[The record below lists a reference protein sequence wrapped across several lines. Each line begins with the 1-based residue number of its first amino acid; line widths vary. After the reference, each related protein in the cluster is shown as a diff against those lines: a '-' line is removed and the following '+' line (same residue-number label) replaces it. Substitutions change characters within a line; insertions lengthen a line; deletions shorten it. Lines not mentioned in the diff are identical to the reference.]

1 LLLYE
6 LPSFMHEDAKTV
18 EEAASLLHKYGDKAR
33 LISGGTDLLSLM
45 KDRIQGPELSVPE
58 VLINIKRIP
67 ALIQIAYGE
76 NGDLTVGSAVT
87 LNRLET
93 SDVIKR
99 EFSVL
104 SQAAGLV
111 GTTQIRNMGTVGG
124 NILQRPRCMYF
135 RHPHFICRRKGGSEC
150 YAINGEHRYYHS
162 ILRNGKCVA
171 THPSDIAAAL
181 IALNATAVIAS
192 SGNEKE
198 IPVREV
204 FSARRDFSET
214 VLEQSEILKE
224 IKVPGQKGRTHQLFL
239 KNRLRH
245 STDFSL
251 VSVASVARISDG
263 LCEEIRIVLGGIA
276 PFPYVATMAE
286 ETVKGKRLSEALI
299 VQAAE
304 ASVEGARPLSMNRF
318 KVPMTKALVKRLIT
332 SLWRAPER
340 S

>member
-1 LLLYE
+1 
-6 LPSFMHEDAKTV
+6 MHEDAKTV
-18 EEAASLLHKYGDKAR
+18 EEAVSLLHKYDGKAK

-67 ALIQIAYGE
+67 ELMQIAYGE

-93 SDVIKR
+93 SDIIQR

-111 GTTQIRNMGTVGG
+111 GTTQLRNTGTVGG
-124 NILQRPRCMYF
+124 NISQRPRCMYF
-135 RHPHFICRRKGGSEC
+135 RHPHFICRKKGGSEC
-150 YAINGEHRYYHS
+150 YAIKGEHRYYHS
-162 ILRNGKCVA
+162 ILGNGKCVA
-171 THPSDIAAAL
+171 AHPSDVASAL
-181 IALNATAVIAS
+181 VALNATAVIAS
-192 SGNEKE
+192 SRNEKE
-198 IPVREV
+198 VPLREI
-204 FSARRDFSET
+204 FSARSNFSET
-214 VLEQSEILKE
+214 VLKQSEILKE
-224 IKVPGQKGRTHQLFL
+224 IKITSQKGRTHQLFL

-263 LCEEIRIVLGGIA
+263 MCEEIRIVLGGIA

-286 ETVKGKRLSEALI
+286 ETVKGKRLSEGLI
-299 VQAAE
+299 AQAAE
-304 ASVEGARPLSMNRF
+304 ASVEGARPLSMNGF
-318 KVPMTKALVKRLIT
+318 KVHMTKVLVERLLT
-332 SLWRAPER
+332 SLWRASER